1 MEHLPRNLPSN
12 SEDLNLGFDKFSFGL
27 DYKVSLPY
35 LNFFR

>member
-1 MEHLPRNLPSN
+1 MEHLPSN